1 MGKFPVLRDAMGAS
15 CRQENVGE
23 GVPIRRDAIG
33 ASYRQETV
41 GQGDFSTP
49 LPTLEMT
56 GRRDAI
62 VFLTDRKLSFTLNSQ
77 VVNNYGVNQCDL
89 FFPQCL

>member
-1 MGKFPVLRDAMGAS
+1 MRAFVNVMGKFPVLRDDMGAS

-49 LPTLEMT
+49 LRSARND
-56 GRRDAI
+56 GAA
-62 VFLTDRKLSFTLNSQ
+62 
-77 VVNNYGVNQCDL
+77 
-89 FFPQCL
+89 

>member
-1 MGKFPVLRDAMGAS
+1 MGKFPVRRDAMGAS

-41 GQGDFSTP
+41 GQVDFSTP
-49 LPTLEMT
+49 LRSARND
-56 GRRDAI
+56 GAA
-62 VFLTDRKLSFTLNSQ
+62 
-77 VVNNYGVNQCDL
+77 
-89 FFPQCL
+89 

>member
-1 MGKFPVLRDAMGAS
+1 MRAFVNVMGKFPVLRDAMGAS

-23 GVPIRRDAIG
+23 GVPI
-33 ASYRQETV
+33 
-41 GQGDFSTP
+41 
-49 LPTLEMT
+49 
-56 GRRDAI
+56 RRDAI

>member
-1 MGKFPVLRDAMGAS
+1 MGKFPVLRDDMGSS

-23 GVPIRRDAIG
+23 GVPIRRDVIVFLTDRKLLAREISRLRF
-33 ASYRQETV
+33 A
-41 GQGDFSTP
+41 P
-49 LPTLEMT
+49 LEMT

>member
-1 MGKFPVLRDAMGAS
+1 MGVHAGKKMLVKGFL
-15 CRQENVGE
+15 
-23 GVPIRRDAIG
+23 
-33 ASYRQETV
+33 
-41 GQGDFSTP
+41 FSVTP
-49 LPTLEMT
+49 LVLLTGRKLLAREISRLRFAPLEMT

>member
-1 MGKFPVLRDAMGAS
+1 MMGKFPVRRDAMGAS

-23 GVPIRRDAIG
+23 GVPIQRDAIG

-49 LPTLEMT
+49 LRSARND
-56 GRRDAI
+56 GAA
-62 VFLTDRKLSFTLNSQ
+62 
-77 VVNNYGVNQCDL
+77 
-89 FFPQCL
+89 

>member
-49 LPTLEMT
+49 LRSARND
-56 GRRDAI
+56 GAA
-62 VFLTDRKLSFTLNSQ
+62 
-77 VVNNYGVNQCDL
+77 
-89 FFPQCL
+89 

>member
-1 MGKFPVLRDAMGAS
+1 MGKFPVLRDDMGAS

-49 LPTLEMT
+49 LRSARND
-56 GRRDAI
+56 GAA
-62 VFLTDRKLSFTLNSQ
+62 
-77 VVNNYGVNQCDL
+77 
-89 FFPQCL
+89 

>member
-1 MGKFPVLRDAMGAS
+1 MRAFVNVMGKFPVRRDAMGAS

-23 GVPIRRDAIG
+23 EVPIRRDAIG

-49 LPTLEMT
+49 LRPARND
-56 GRRDAI
+56 GAA
-62 VFLTDRKLSFTLNSQ
+62 
-77 VVNNYGVNQCDL
+77 
-89 FFPQCL
+89 

>member
-1 MGKFPVLRDAMGAS
+1 MMGKFPVRRDAMGAS

-33 ASYRQETV
+33 ASYRQETIGERFPIEVTGCGASYRQETV

-49 LPTLEMT
+49 LRSARND
-56 GRRDAI
+56 GAA
-62 VFLTDRKLSFTLNSQ
+62 
-77 VVNNYGVNQCDL
+77 
-89 FFPQCL
+89 

>member
-1 MGKFPVLRDAMGAS
+1 MGKFPVLRDDMGGS

-23 GVPIRRDAIG
+23 GVPIQRDAIG

-49 LPTLEMT
+49 LRSARND
-56 GRRDAI
+56 GAA
-62 VFLTDRKLSFTLNSQ
+62 
-77 VVNNYGVNQCDL
+77 
-89 FFPQCL
+89 